1 MTTEQMLSA
10 AKTYDTLVKWLP
22 AQIVYEM
29 EQHNIAKETGTAA
42 EVESRYSRIE
52 ALCMVLDRMH
62 YTTTWDFRKERF
74 SALYVSAPYGESA
87 HAIPSQHLHHK
98 RG

>member
-10 AKTYDTLVKWLP
+10 AKTYDTLVQWIP

-29 EQHNIAKETGTAA
+29 EQYNIAQEIGTTS

-74 SALYVSAPYGESA
+74 SALYVSAPYGE
-87 HAIPSQHLHHK
+87 K
-98 RG
+98 RTRYPVATFTP

>member
-10 AKTYDTLVKWLP
+10 AKTYDTLVQWIP

-29 EQHNIAKETGTAA
+29 EQYNIAQETGTTA
-42 EVESRYSRIE
+42 EIESRYSRIE

-74 SALYVSAPYGESA
+74 SALYVSAPYGE
-87 HAIPSQHLHHK
+87 K
-98 RG
+98 RTRYPVATFTP

>member
-10 AKTYDTLVKWLP
+10 AKTYDTLVQWLP

-29 EQHNIAKETGTAA
+29 EQYNIAQDTGTQS
-42 EVESRYSRIE
+42 EIESRYSRIE
-52 ALCMVLDRMH
+52 ALCMVLDRMN

-74 SALYVSAPYGESA
+74 HALYVSAPYREKKTRYT
-87 HAIPSQHLHHK
+87 ITTFLP
-98 RG
+98 